1 MKKLFTLM
9 VMALVAMSVSAKEE
23 LLISS
28 YNPWSSSVTVEGS
41 TITLGAGYQGGA
53 IYVGADWTAYDYVWI
68 KYKSAS
74 GNASFGITYD
84 EWMKKESW
92 GNVFASTTGTI
103 TDGDGIV
110 GIKIDKESVMT
121 HGNAETDGVGIGDVY
136 AKHVQQI
143 TIQSGSPAASVT
155 VEGIYYGTT
164 AEFAADGGDVP
175 VRPAYGKELVM
186 WSGSHEYGSGW
197 SETDVIEAKYFD
209 VAKVGDLIRGYVT
222 ATDPNPVFKHV
233 SDWSDFE
240 DIQNTK
246 TIADD
251 KSYFEGTIATEA
263 ALAELKKSG
272 LRLQGINFTLTKVV
286 LINNDESEAPAAGG
300 KSWDFTKTSADVIAA
315 LDADANWVAST
326 EGTGDNAFTRY
337 QYKNEIAKETYVD
350 LASIGFAP
358 GAGIEVGRV
367 GGKMEGGKTIRIDA
381 NNRIQLNCSN
391 GVFKIKDLKAGDVV
405 KIQFA
410 CASSSEDRTFTVTN
424 ADKATVTATKDQ
436 AKIVET
442 LTIAADGDLVLQQ
455 SKAINIYAIAVNG
468 ELPTGIQN
476 IKAATKTIENNVIYN
491 LAGQRVNESYK
502 GIVIKNG
509 KKFIQK

>member
-23 LLISS
+23 LPISS
-28 YNPWSSSVTVEGS
+28 YSPWASTVTVEGS

-143 TIQSGSPAASVT
+143 TIQSGSAAASVT

-350 LASIGFAP
+350 LASIGFAHWCWYRSRSRWWQN
-358 GAGIEVGRV
+358 GRR
-367 GGKMEGGKTIRIDA
+367 K
-381 NNRIQLNCSN
+381 NNP
-391 GVFKIKDLKAGDVV
+391 
-405 KIQFA
+405 
-410 CASSSEDRTFTVTN
+410 
-424 ADKATVTATKDQ
+424 
-436 AKIVET
+436 
-442 LTIAADGDLVLQQ
+442 
-455 SKAINIYAIAVNG
+455 Y
-468 ELPTGIQN
+468 
-476 IKAATKTIENNVIYN
+476 
-491 LAGQRVNESYK
+491 
-502 GIVIKNG
+502 
-509 KKFIQK
+509 

>member
-23 LLISS
+23 LPISS
-28 YNPWSSSVTVEGS
+28 YSPWASTVTVEGS

-143 TIQSGSPAASVT
+143 TIQSGSAAASVT

-286 LINNDESEAPAAGG
+286 LINNDESEAGGEEPENSSVISFTEAKAAGALNGQTLGEGFTLTVTDTNSKISIDGNKQYFGTVAEWDKYEFRLKTGG
-300 KSWDFTKTSADVIAA
+300 KNDSKNALKLTLPSAGTLIVAMRSSSSTDTRNVAFIQGSTEIKSFEVK
-315 LDADANWVAST
+315 DANA
-326 EGTGDNAFTRY
+326 EKGTVDGIDDKTVFHYYTIDNA
-337 QYKNEIAKETYVD
+337 
-350 LASIGFAP
+350 P
-358 GAGIEVGRV
+358 
-367 GGKMEGGKTIRIDA
+367 
-381 NNRIQLNCSN
+381 
-391 GVFKIKDLKAGDVV
+391 AGD
-405 KIQFA
+405 INITY
-410 CASSSEDRTFTVTN
+410 SGGTN
-424 ADKATVTATKDQ
+424 FYAFILKTATGIYTIGTDN
-436 AKIVET
+436 IVKN
-442 LTIAADGDLVLQQ
+442 D
-455 SKAINIYAIAVNG
+455 
-468 ELPTGIQN
+468 
-476 IKAATKTIENNVIYN
+476 VIYN